1 MIPRPQHRHQH
12 ARHGRHARS
21 RGKGVF
27 GAFQTGNSLFKH
39 PRRGVAV
46 AGIDE
51 LVLTRLD
58 KARFSGFG
66 IGIDKALGQ
75 KNRLGHLAIL
85 AAAAALVD
93 KLGAGVPVFGHLRP
107 PARKVR
113 TGKARGLRAA
123 P

>member
-1 MIPRPQHRHQH
+1 MLRRRFESPGEIGVYSQNVLDYCRFDKPRL
-12 ARHGRHARS
+12 S
-21 RGKGVF
+21 
-27 GAFQTGNSLFKH
+27 T
-39 PRRGVAV
+39 
-46 AGIDE
+46 
-51 LVLTRLD
+51 
-58 KARFSGFG
+58 FG

-93 KLGAGVPVFGHLRP
+93 KLGAGVPVFGHLMP